1 MGGPEDRAMSQDA
14 SRESDILR
22 AARHMLD
29 QYGQHA
35 KWQAGARIRREGF
48 LRWEA
53 PMEKTLADI
62 DADTAS
68 LRSNVA
74 KYSKVAEERKAR
86 GHLLIAE
93 KQMEFA
99 ADLRREWLG

>member
-1 MGGPEDRAMSQDA
+1 LQ
-14 SRESDILR
+14 
-22 AARHMLD
+22 AARNMVD
-29 QYGQHA
+29 QYGQRA
-35 KWQAGARIRREGF
+35 QWQAVARIRGEGF

-62 DADTAS
+62 DVDIAF

-74 KYSKVAEERKAR
+74 KYRKVAEERKAR

-93 KQMEFA
+93 KQMEFV
-99 ADLRREWLG
+99 ADLEARVARLEALAKSKALAS

>member
-1 MGGPEDRAMSQDA
+1 MV
-14 SRESDILR
+14 
-22 AARHMLD
+22 D
-29 QYGQHA
+29 QYGQRA
-35 KWQAGARIRREGF
+35 QWQAVARIRGEGL

-62 DADTAS
+62 DADVAS

-74 KYSKVAEERKAR
+74 KYRKVAQERKAR

-93 KQMEFA
+93 KQMEFVEQ
-99 ADLRREWLG
+99 LKQKIEMEVKVCHFQIWVYSF